1 VTAVDVGRVERVVA
15 AHALPVR
22 LQAPLAFGDLHA
34 AMTRDKKVR
43 AGGLRMVVLKRLGEA
58 ATQDGISPS
67 LIEESFREVGA
78 A

>member
-1 VTAVDVGRVERVVA
+1 
-15 AHALPVR
+15 
-22 LQAPLAFGDLHA
+22 LHA

-58 ATQDGISPS
+58 ATQDGISPA